1 MKGKHPKQGEKMKK
15 PTQNMDEL
23 KDLQRDAETLKA
35 RRKRRGPTETPAAEQ
50 TEGTDEPANGAKEDS
65 VKGPSEE
72 APVLDAETTDS
83 HYADQLAVAVKQL
96 EDTTREH
103 PVLALLA
110 AFTTGVVFGNLF
122 SRR

>member
-1 MKGKHPKQGEKMKK
+1 MEGKHPKEGTKMKNS
-15 PTQNMDEL
+15 THEVDEL
-23 KDLQRDAETLKA
+23 KNLQRDAETLKA
-35 RRKRRGPTETPAAEQ
+35 RRERSVLTETAAAE
-50 TEGTDEPANGAKEDS
+50 EAGGTDESANNAQEGSAADP
-65 VKGPSEE
+65 GEE
-72 APVLDAETTDS
+72 TPVLEAETIDS

-103 PVLALLA
+103 PMLALLA

>member
-1 MKGKHPKQGEKMKK
+1 MEGKHPKKGTKMKK
-15 PTQNMDEL
+15 PTHEDDEL
-23 KDLQRDAETLKA
+23 KNLQRDAETLKA
-35 RRKRRGPTETPAAEQ
+35 RRNRRGPTETPPAEQ
-50 TEGTDEPANGAKEDS
+50 AGGNNEHANGAKEHS
-65 VKGPSEE
+65 VNGPAEE
-72 APVLDAETTDS
+72 APVLETETIDP

>member
-1 MKGKHPKQGEKMKK
+1 MKK
-15 PTQNMDEL
+15 PTHEVDEL
-23 KDLQRDAETLKA
+23 KNLQRDAETLRA
-35 RRKRRGPTETPAAEQ
+35 RYKRSGLTETPAAEQ
-50 TEGTDEPANGAKEDS
+50 AGGTDKSANNAQEGSANGPA
-65 VKGPSEE
+65 EE
-72 APVLDAETTDS
+72 APMLEAETIDP